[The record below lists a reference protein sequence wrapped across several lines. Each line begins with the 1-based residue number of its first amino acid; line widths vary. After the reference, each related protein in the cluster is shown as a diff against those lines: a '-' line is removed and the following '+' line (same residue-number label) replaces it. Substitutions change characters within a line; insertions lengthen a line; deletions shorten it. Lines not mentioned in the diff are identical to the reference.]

1 MLDEFLAHCPALL
14 FVAEVDGNLRSCSA
28 ALTQR
33 LGPRTSLLELGA
45 GDKDREA
52 LETFLAALERGED
65 ARCKVYARD
74 HQGAKVELGCSAARS
89 QSGLIHGAIEILA
102 TFPHS
107 SIEHNLLHALINTLD
122 IILWAIDREGT
133 FVYFDGKAMLDAG
146 LGDLTPLGKNLFEL
160 YPPDTAAF
168 ARAALEGQEGHHF
181 SESYGHHW
189 ESWSIPMREAPEDPI
204 THVFGLTTD
213 ITARVEHE
221 RELDRRMQTIREQQ
235 HAIQQLSTPLI
246 NVWDHVLAVPLVG
259 ELDGQRSSELSERLL
274 AELHRNRTRFAILDL
289 TGLESIDTATA
300 NHILRLLASMALLGV
315 EGLVTGVSAR
325 VAQTMV
331 GVGIDFDTVQVHR
344 TLREGLRYCMK
355 TLLAE

>member
-28 ALTQR
+28 ALTQH
-33 LGPRTSLLELGA
+33 LGQRTSLLELGE
-45 GDKDREA
+45 GDGDREA
-52 LETFLAALERGED
+52 LEIFLAALARGED
-65 ARCKVYARD
+65 AHCKLYARD
-74 HQGAKVELGCSAARS
+74 HQGGKVEIGCSGKRA
-89 QSGLIHGAIEILA
+89 QSGLIHGAIEVLA

-107 SIEHNLLHALINTLD
+107 SIEHSLLHALINTLD
-122 IILWAIDREGT
+122 IVLWVIDRDGT

-160 YPPDTAAF
+160 YPPETAAF
-168 ARAALEGQEGHHF
+168 ARGALEGQEGHHF

-274 AELHRNRTRFAILDL
+274 AELHRTRTRFAILDL